1 MSFQNPRKKRNKR
14 APEFGQV
21 PISEKSIW
29 EISPS
34 PENEKLYRPVDPDDP
49 DVQTLA
55 TSIKENGLLEP
66 MVITSDGYLIS
77 GHRRHAAALVAG
89 VHRVPVRELDVSR
102 MDDPDHF
109 LRLLREHNRQRD
121 KTQAEKLRE
130 EIVSMNPEEAYYSLV
145 EHRQEQA
152 GIDVNTITLRDYK
165 GRSKISEAKQPFLDA
180 VKNVISQRKQFWPL
194 SDRQIHYALL
204 NSPPL
209 KHASKPTSRYDN
221 SPRSYKALTEL
232 LTRARIEGEIPM
244 EAIGDETRPVT
255 EWRTYQ
261 STRQFLQKELD
272 DFLKN
277 YWRDHLQSQPNH
289 IELVVEKNTV
299 TSIIKPVAMEYCLR
313 LTSGRGFCSLP
324 PRYEMLQRFEK
335 SGKEK
340 LVILFLSDFDP
351 EGEEIPHSFARSLR
365 DDFDLPEERIV
376 PVKVALTAQQVREF
390 NLPPILQAKKSSPN
404 YQKFVKKYGTDA
416 FELEAIPPETLQD
429 LTRQAIDSVLDVEA
443 FNKERDAEREDAH
456 YLDAVRTKTRETL
469 LDLID

>member
-1 MSFQNPRKKRNKR
+1 MSFENPRKKRNQR
-14 APEFGQV
+14 APEFGHV

-29 EISPS
+29 EIHPS

-49 DVQTLA
+49 DVQALA
-55 TSIKENGLLEP
+55 ASIKDIGLLEP
-66 MVITSDGYLIS
+66 LVITSDGYLIS
-77 GHRRHAAALVAG
+77 GHRRHTAALVAG

-102 MDDPDHF
+102 MDDPDRF

-130 EIVSMNPEEAYYSLV
+130 EIVSMNPEEAYFSLV
-145 EHRQEQA
+145 EHREQQA
-152 GIDVNTITLRDYK
+152 GIDVKTISLRDYQ
-165 GRSKISEAKQPFLDA
+165 GRSRISEAKLPFLA
-180 VKNVISQRKQFWPL
+180 AIKSVVSERKPYWPL

-204 NSPPL
+204 NDPPL
-209 KHASKPTSRYDN
+209 RHASKPASRYDN
-221 SPRSYKALTEL
+221 SARSYKALTEL

-261 STRQFLQKELD
+261 STRQFLQQELD

-277 YWRDHLQSQPNH
+277 YWRDHQQSQPNH

-299 TSIIKPVAMEYCLR
+299 APIVKPVVMEYCIR

-365 DDFDLPEERIV
+365 DDFDLPEEQIV
-376 PVKVALTAQQVREF
+376 PIKVALTADQVREF
-390 NLPPILQAKKSSPN
+390 DLPPILQAKKSSPN
-404 YQKFVKKYGTDA
+404 YQKFVAKYGTDA
-416 FELEAIPPETLQD
+416 FELEAIPPATLQE
-429 LTRQAIDSVLDVEA
+429 LTRQAIDSVLDVDA
-443 FNKERDAEREDAH
+443 FNAEKDAEREDAQ
-456 YLDAVRTKTRETL
+456 YLDAVRRKTRQTL